1 MPEVQEEKWEALGEG
16 VGLFTDAAHRFGED
30 ALLLAD
36 FARPR
41 PGERC
46 CDLGTGGGIIP
57 FQWLAQGANNVIDG
71 IDLDPEAIALARRS
85 AALTAR
91 ERQLAFHLADWRQLD
106 RVLPAGEYGLTVC
119 NPPYFPPGS
128 GKVSRKDAAA
138 RARHEPSPDTLSRL
152 AEAAARLLKKGG
164 RFCLCHRPERLC
176 DVLAALR
183 AAGLEPKCLRLVQRG
198 EDRPPWL
205 LLCEAHKGGR
215 PGLKIMPSLLQR
227 EKAKKDMDKE
237 AAP

>member
-1 MPEVQEEKWEALGEG
+1 MLVPEVQEEKWEALGEG

-152 AEAAARLLKKGG
+152 AEAAARLLKNGG
-164 RFCLCHRPERLC
+164 RFCLCHRRNGC
-176 DVLAALR
+176 AT
-183 AAGLEPKCLRLVQRG
+183 CWQRCVPRDWNRNVCG
-198 EDRPPWL
+198 WFSVE
-205 LLCEAHKGGR
+205 KTGR
-215 PGLKIMPSLLQR
+215 PGCCS
-227 EKAKKDMDKE
+227 AKPIRVGGPD
-237 AAP
+237 

>member
-71 IDLDPEAIALARRS
+71 IDLDPEAIVLARRVRS
-85 AALTAR
+85 PNR
-91 ERQLAFHLADWRQLD
+91 E
-106 RVLPAGEYGLTVC
+106 G
-119 NPPYFPPGS
+119 
-128 GKVSRKDAAA
+128 
-138 RARHEPSPDTLSRL
+138 
-152 AEAAARLLKKGG
+152 EAAGFSSG
-164 RFCLCHRPERLC
+164 
-176 DVLAALR
+176 
-183 AAGLEPKCLRLVQRG
+183 GLEN
-198 EDRPPWL
+198 
-205 LLCEAHKGGR
+205 
-215 PGLKIMPSLLQR
+215 S
-227 EKAKKDMDKE
+227 
-237 AAP
+237 